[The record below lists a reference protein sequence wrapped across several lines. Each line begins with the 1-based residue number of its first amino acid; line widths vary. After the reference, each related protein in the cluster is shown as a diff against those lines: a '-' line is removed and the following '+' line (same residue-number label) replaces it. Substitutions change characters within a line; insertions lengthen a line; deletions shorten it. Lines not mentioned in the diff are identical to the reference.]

1 MIYLQKI
8 SSMNKKLKTAIK
20 IALFIGFGI
29 AIFMLVYKDFDF
41 ENFFD
46 TMSAIK
52 WGWLIPAA
60 LISLL
65 SHISRA
71 RRWQLLLE
79 TTGEKPR
86 FINTFFAVLNAYF
99 ANLAVPR
106 LGEVTRCALIS
117 RYEKQ
122 DFSKVLG
129 TVVSERLLDL
139 MLVAILTVVAFATQA
154 TVFGDFVAQHPEI
167 EDNISKIF
175 SPLTITILAVVGI
188 AGLCLLI
195 VIAKGKLDRFKI
207 CQKISKF
214 INGLWTGILS
224 IKNAQHKV
232 GIIFHSF
239 LIWTLYFLML
249 YFCFFAFEELCGLN
263 VLAAL
268 MLFVAGSF
276 GMIVPSPNGMGSYHF
291 MIIQTLIIYGIPS
304 ETGASFAL
312 VAHGLQT
319 VLVIVFGL
327 FATILIPVVNKDK

>member
-1 MIYLQKI
+1 
-8 SSMNKKLKTAIK
+8 MNKKLKNAIK
-20 IALFIGFGI
+20 ITLFIGFGI

-41 ENFFD
+41 NNFFD
-46 TMSAIK
+46 TMSRIK
-52 WGWLIPAA
+52 YGWLIPAA

-86 FINTFFAVLNAYF
+86 FANTFFAVLNAYF
-99 ANLAVPR
+99 ANLAIPR

-129 TVVSERLLDL
+129 TVVSERFLDL
-139 MLVAILTVVAFATQA
+139 ILVAILTVVALATQA
-154 TVFGDFVAQHPEI
+154 SVFSDFVAQHPEI
-167 EDNISKIF
+167 NDNLARIF
-175 SPLTITILAVVGI
+175 SPTTVIILAI
-188 AGLCLLI
+188 AGIIGIFLLI
-195 VIAKGKLDRFKI
+195 FIAKGKLDRFKL
-207 CQKISKF
+207 CQKISMF
-214 INGLWTGILS
+214 IKNLWTGILS
-224 IKNAQHKV
+224 LKNVKNKFLL
-232 GIIFHSF
+232 IFHSC

-249 YFCFFAFEELCGLN
+249 YFCFFAFDELSDLN
-263 VLAAL
+263 ILAAL

-319 VLVIVFGL
+319 LLIIIFGL
-327 FATILIPVVNKDK
+327 ISTALIPMVNKDK

>member
-1 MIYLQKI
+1 
-8 SSMNKKLKTAIK
+8 MNKKLKTAIK
-20 IALFIGFGI
+20 IILFIGFGI

-41 ENFFD
+41 SNFFN
-46 TMSAIK
+46 TLSGIK
-52 WGWLIPAA
+52 WGWLIPAT

-79 TTGEKPR
+79 TTGERPR

-99 ANLAVPR
+99 ANLAIPR
-106 LGEVTRCALIS
+106 LGEVTRCALVS

-139 MLVAILTVVAFATQA
+139 IIVVILTAIAFVTQA
-154 TVFGDFVAQHPEI
+154 NVFADFITAHPEI
-167 EDNISKIF
+167 KENLAKIF
-175 SPLTITILAVVGI
+175 SPLTITILAITGI
-188 AGLCLLI
+188 ACLCLLI
-195 VIAKGKLDRFKI
+195 FIAKGKLDRFNI
-207 CQKISKF
+207 CRKISKF
-214 INGLWTGILS
+214 INDFWTGFLSLKKAKHKISIILHS
-224 IKNAQHKV
+224 I
-232 GIIFHSF
+232 

-249 YFCFFAFEELCGLN
+249 YLCFFAFDELSGLN

-291 MIIQTLIIYGIPS
+291 MIIQTLLIYGISS

-319 VLVIVFGL
+319 LLIIVFGL
-327 FATILIPVVNKDK
+327 ISTALIPVFNKDR

>member
-1 MIYLQKI
+1 MEPD
-8 SSMNKKLKTAIK
+8 A
-20 IALFIGFGI
+20 G
-29 AIFMLVYKDFDF
+29 V
-41 ENFFD
+41 E
-46 TMSAIK
+46 
-52 WGWLIPAA
+52 
-60 LISLL
+60 
-65 SHISRA
+65 H
-71 RRWQLLLE
+71 
-79 TTGEKPR
+79 
-86 FINTFFAVLNAYF
+86 F
-99 ANLAVPR
+99 ANLAIPR

-139 MLVAILTVVAFATQA
+139 ILVAILTVVAFATQA
-154 TVFGDFVAQHPEI
+154 NVFGDFVAQHPEI
-167 EDNISKIF
+167 KDNLAKIF
-175 SPLTITILAVVGI
+175 SPTTIIILAVVGI

-195 VIAKGKLDRFKI
+195 VIAKGKLDRFKF

-214 INGLWTGILS
+214 IKDFWTGILCL
-224 IKNAQHKV
+224 KNVNHKAGV
-232 GIIFHSF
+232 IFHSF

-249 YFCFFAFEELCGLN
+249 YFCFFAFEELSGLN

-319 VLVIVFGL
+319 LLVIVFGL

>member
-1 MIYLQKI
+1 
-8 SSMNKKLKTAIK
+8 MNKKLKTAIK
-20 IALFIGFGI
+20 ITLFICFGI

-41 ENFFD
+41 KNFFD
-46 TMSAIK
+46 TMSDIK

-60 LISLL
+60 AISLL

-71 RRWQLLLE
+71 RRWQLMLE
-79 TTGEKPR
+79 STGEKPR
-86 FINTFFAVLNAYF
+86 FTNTFFAVLNAYF
-99 ANLAVPR
+99 ANLAIPR

-139 MLVAILTVVAFATQA
+139 ILVAILTIIAFATQA
-154 TVFGDFVAQHPEI
+154 NVFGDFVSQHPEI
-167 EDNISKIF
+167 KDNLAKLF
-175 SPLTITILAVVGI
+175 SPTTLIILAAVGI
-188 AGLCLLI
+188 AGLCLL
-195 VIAKGKLDRFKI
+195 VAIAKGKLDRFKF

-214 INGLWTGILS
+214 INDFWAGFISL
-224 IKNAQHKV
+224 KDVKHKSGV
-232 GIIFHSF
+232 IFHSF
-239 LIWTLYFLML
+239 LIWILYFLML
-249 YFCFFAFEELCGLN
+249 YFCFFAFDELSELSI
-263 VLAAL
+263 LTAL

-291 MIIQTLIIYGIPS
+291 MIIQTLIIYGIPT

-319 VLVIVFGL
+319 VLIIVFGL
-327 FATILIPVVNKDK
+327 ISTALIPVVNKDK

>member
-1 MIYLQKI
+1 
-8 SSMNKKLKTAIK
+8 MNKKLKTALK
-20 IALFIGFGI
+20 ITLFIGFGI
-29 AIFMLVYKDFDF
+29 VIFVLVYKDFDF
-41 ENFFD
+41 KNFIG
-46 TMSAIK
+46 TLSGIK
-52 WGWLIPAA
+52 WGWLIPAS

-65 SHISRA
+65 SHVSRA
-71 RRWQLLLE
+71 RRWQLMLE
-79 TTGEKPR
+79 ATGEKPR
-86 FINTFFAVLNAYF
+86 FANSFFAVLNAYF
-99 ANLAVPR
+99 ANLAIPR

-139 MLVAILTVVAFATQA
+139 ILVVILTVVAFATQA
-154 TVFGDFVAQHPEI
+154 NVFVDFVSQHPEI
-167 EDNISKIF
+167 EDNLARIF
-175 SPLTITILAVVGI
+175 SPLTITILSLSAI

-214 INGLWTGILS
+214 INDFWTGILS
-224 IKNAQHKV
+224 LKNTQHKG

-239 LIWTLYFLML
+239 VIWTLYFLML
-249 YFCFFAFEELCGLN
+249 YFCFFAFDELSGLN
-263 VLAAL
+263 LLAAL

-319 VLVIVFGL
+319 LLIIVFGL
-327 FATILIPVVNKDK
+327 ISTALIPVFNKNK

>member
-1 MIYLQKI
+1 
-8 SSMNKKLKTAIK
+8 MNKKLKTAIK

-29 AIFMLVYKDFDF
+29 AIFLLVYKDFDF
-41 ENFFD
+41 KEFFSA
-46 TMSAIK
+46 MSGLNY
-52 WGWLIPAA
+52 GWLILASI
-60 LISLL
+60 ISLL

-86 FINTFFAVLNAYF
+86 FTNTFFAVLNAYF
-99 ANLAVPR
+99 ANLAIPR

-139 MLVAILTVVAFATQA
+139 ILVAILTAIAFATQ
-154 TVFGDFVAQHPEI
+154 TSVFGDFIDQHPEI
-167 EDNISKIF
+167 QENLVRIF
-175 SPLTITILAVVGI
+175 SPTTIIILAIAGIVGI
-188 AGLCLLI
+188 SLLI
-195 VIAKGKLDRFKI
+195 IIAKGKLDRFKI

-214 INGLWTGILS
+214 INNLWTGILS
-224 IKNAQHKV
+224 LKNVKHKGRV
-232 GIIFHSF
+232 AFHSV
-239 LIWTLYFLML
+239 LIWVLYFLML
-249 YFCFFAFEELCGLN
+249 YFCFFAFNELSGLN
-263 VLAAL
+263 LLAAL
-268 MLFVAGSF
+268 MLFVTGSF

-291 MIIQTLIIYGIPS
+291 MIIQTLIVYGIPS

-319 VLVIVFGL
+319 LLIIIFGL
-327 FATILIPVVNKDK
+327 ISTALIPLVNKDK

>member
-1 MIYLQKI
+1 
-8 SSMNKKLKTAIK
+8 MNKKLKTAIK
-20 IALFIGFGI
+20 IILFIGFGI

-41 ENFFD
+41 GKFFG

-71 RRWQLLLE
+71 RRWQLMLE
-79 TTGEKPR
+79 STGEKPR
-86 FINTFFAVLNAYF
+86 FVNTFFAVLNAYF
-99 ANLAVPR
+99 ANLAIPR
-106 LGEVTRCALIS
+106 LGEVTRCALVS

-139 MLVAILTVVAFATQA
+139 VLVAILTIVAFATQA
-154 TVFGDFVAQHPEI
+154 NVFGDFIEQHPEI
-167 EDNISKIF
+167 KDNLARIF
-175 SPLTITILAVVGI
+175 SPTTIIILAVVGI
-188 AGLCLLI
+188 TGLCLLI

-207 CQKISKF
+207 CQKISQF

-224 IKNAQHKV
+224 LKNAQHKA

-249 YFCFFAFEELCGLN
+249 YLCFFAFEELSGLN
-263 VLAAL
+263 ILAAL

-291 MIIQTLIIYGIPS
+291 MIIQTLIIYGIAS
-304 ETGASFAL
+304 ETGAAFAL

-319 VLVIVFGL
+319 LLVIVFGL

>member
-1 MIYLQKI
+1 
-8 SSMNKKLKTAIK
+8 MNKKLKTALK
-20 IALFIGFGI
+20 ITLFIGFGI
-29 AIFMLVYKDFDF
+29 VIFVLVYKDFDF
-41 ENFFD
+41 KNFIG
-46 TMSAIK
+46 TLSGIK
-52 WGWLIPAA
+52 WGWLIPAS

-65 SHISRA
+65 SHVSRA
-71 RRWQLLLE
+71 RRWQLMLE
-79 TTGEKPR
+79 ATGEKPR
-86 FINTFFAVLNAYF
+86 FANSFFAVLNAYF
-99 ANLAVPR
+99 ANLAIPR

-139 MLVAILTVVAFATQA
+139 ILVVILTVVAFATQA
-154 TVFGDFVAQHPEI
+154 NVFVDFVSQHPEI
-167 EDNISKIF
+167 EDNLARIF
-175 SPLTITILAVVGI
+175 SPLTITILSLSAI

-214 INGLWTGILS
+214 INDFWTGILS
-224 IKNAQHKV
+224 LKNTQQKG

-239 LIWTLYFLML
+239 VIWTLYFLML
-249 YFCFFAFEELCGLN
+249 YFCFFAFDELSGLN
-263 VLAAL
+263 ILAAL

-319 VLVIVFGL
+319 LLIIVFGL
-327 FATILIPVVNKDK
+327 ISTALIPVFNKNK

>member
-1 MIYLQKI
+1 
-8 SSMNKKLKTAIK
+8 MNKKLKTTIK

-41 ENFFD
+41 SNFFD
-46 TMSAIK
+46 TMSDIK

-71 RRWQLLLE
+71 RRWQLMLE
-79 TTGEKPR
+79 STGEKPR

-99 ANLAVPR
+99 ANLAIPR

-139 MLVAILTVVAFATQA
+139 LLVAILTIVAFATQA
-154 TVFGDFVAQHPEI
+154 NVFGDFIEQHPEI
-167 EDNISKIF
+167 KDNLARIF
-175 SPLTITILAVVGI
+175 SPTTIIILAVVGI

-207 CQKISKF
+207 CQKISQF

-224 IKNAQHKV
+224 LKNAQHKA

-239 LIWTLYFLML
+239 LIWILYFVML
-249 YFCFFAFEELCGLN
+249 YLCFFAFEELSELSI
-263 VLAAL
+263 LAAL

-291 MIIQTLIIYGIPS
+291 MIIQTLIIYGIAS
-304 ETGASFAL
+304 ETGAAFAL

-319 VLVIVFGL
+319 LLIIIFGL
-327 FATILIPVVNKDK
+327 ISTALIPVVNKDK